1 MLLKHVY
8 LCLQNFSKLYALEK
22 SVFSVLETY
31 YFLKLYNTCVQQ
43 TRKYLDKSY
52 TDLNLMDVIISKI
65 LRNHRITEMLNI

>member
-1 MLLKHVY
+1 M
-8 LCLQNFSKLYALEK
+8 QNVLYSPLFYSLTESYIAHIILD
-22 SVFSVLETY
+22 
-31 YFLKLYNTCVQQ
+31 NTCVQQ

>member
-1 MLLKHVY
+1 M
-8 LCLQNFSKLYALEK
+8 QNVLYSPLFYSLTESYIAHII
-22 SVFSVLETY
+22 
-31 YFLKLYNTCVQQ
+31 LYNTCVQQ